1 MTRSSTTLAL
11 LTFALALAGCG
22 DGTSGSDAGS
32 GGGGTDAPS
41 TPPPSGCAASAITLI
56 DLVNAYR
63 AENGLPAI
71 PASSSLCTVAATHTR
86 DLAEHHPD
94 TGSCNLHS
102 WSDQGSWTPCCYTP
116 DHAQAT
122 CMWNKPRELSSY
134 PGNGYEN
141 AFAGSD
147 DPATAL
153 EAWKHSAGHNA
164 VILNQDI
171 WADHPW
177 GALGADIHGGYAVLW
192 FGEEPDPAR

>member
-1 MTRSSTTLAL
+1 MASSRSLSAASIL
-11 LTFALALAGCG
+11 LVFALASCG
-22 DGTSGSDAGS
+22 DGASGSDAGPADR
-32 GGGGTDAPS
+32 DAPS

-56 DLVNAYR
+56 DMVNAYR

-71 PASSSLCTVAATHTR
+71 PASSSLCTVAAAHTR

-116 DHAQAT
+116 DHAQAQ
-122 CMWNKPRELSSY
+122 CMWDKPRELSSY

-147 DPATAL
+147 DPMAAL
-153 EAWKHSAGHNA
+153 EGWRHSAGHNA

-177 GALGADIHGGYAVLW
+177 GAIGADIHGGYAVLW
-192 FGEEPDPAR
+192 FGEEADPAR